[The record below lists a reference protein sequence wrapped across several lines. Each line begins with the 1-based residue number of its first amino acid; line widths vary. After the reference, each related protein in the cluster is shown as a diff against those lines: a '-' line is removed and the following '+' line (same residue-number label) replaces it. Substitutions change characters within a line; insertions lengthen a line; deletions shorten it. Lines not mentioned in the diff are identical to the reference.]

1 MAQQTLQ
8 YKRCMPFARAVVRQY
23 PRLASLPPL
32 SPWLGDDQNQEAEP
46 REQPAEPDRGTNPAP
61 SQSSSPSSP
70 KLKTQLTYR
79 QWKEEE
85 TWTIITAAFFNAEQ
99 QLDSFSGL
107 TVLELWWRQTQLII
121 VWIFLCN
128 AEKKMASFHATL
140 KEDDERYDELD
151 HMFYLCRWLLQE
163 CKEAVEKQQIRC
175 EVNRLMVTIW

>member
-1 MAQQTLQ
+1 MAQQTPQ

-32 SPWLGDDQNQEAEP
+32 TPWLGDDQTQEAEP
-46 REQPAEPDRGTNPAP
+46 REQQAEPDRDTNPGP

-70 KLKTQLTYR
+70 KLQTPLTYR

-85 TWTIITAAFFNAEQ
+85 TWTSIAAAFFNAEQ

-107 TVLELWWRQTQLII
+107 TVCELTRRQTQLMMD
-121 VWIFLCN
+121 WTSLCD
-128 AEKKMASFHATL
+128 AEKKMAGFHATL

-151 HMFYLCRWLLQE
+151 YMFYLCSWLLQE
-163 CKEAVEKQQIRC
+163 CKEEVEEQQMRC
-175 EVNRLMVTIW
+175 EVRRLTVAN